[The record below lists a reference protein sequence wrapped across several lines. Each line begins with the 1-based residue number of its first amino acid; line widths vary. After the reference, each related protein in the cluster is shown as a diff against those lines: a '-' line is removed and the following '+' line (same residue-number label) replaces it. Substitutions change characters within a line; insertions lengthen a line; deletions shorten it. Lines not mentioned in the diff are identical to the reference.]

1 MRVAANH
8 FNGTEKSSQMVFRTV
23 DELTGQLFNV
33 IVADFDRTFRAYL
46 VGTDVIRT
54 EGYFRV
60 QTGAAH
66 PIANLA
72 ILRDP
77 DDAEMLSEAVEPL
90 CSDEFPSSVALLGP
104 VGIEVDQL
112 LVSCGFQLVEE
123 MPAMAVDLADL
134 QLTLPG
140 DDFRIRRVGAD
151 EHELWVDTMAEGYE
165 LPRGFVERI
174 GPSVVDS
181 IVEEGEEYRY
191 FIAFHRDL
199 AVATA
204 VNIIRDGVVSVYN
217 IATVPGFRGQGV
229 GGFVTGEPLR
239 IAGTEGYRIA
249 ILQASQMGSP
259 VYRRLGFQSYGEIPL
274 YVRMPAS

>member
-1 MRVAANH
+1 
-8 FNGTEKSSQMVFRTV
+8 
-23 DELTGQLFNV
+23 
-33 IVADFDRTFRAYL
+33 
-46 VGTDVIRT
+46 
-54 EGYFRV
+54 
-60 QTGAAH
+60 
-66 PIANLA
+66 
-72 ILRDP
+72 
-77 DDAEMLSEAVEPL
+77 
-90 CSDEFPSSVALLGP
+90 
-104 VGIEVDQL
+104 
-112 LVSCGFQLVEE
+112 
-123 MPAMAVDLADL
+123 MAVDLADL
-134 QLTLPG
+134 QLTLPD
-140 DDFRIRRVGAD
+140 DDFAVRRVGTD

-165 LPRGFVERI
+165 LPRAFVERI
-174 GPSVVDS
+174 GPAVVDS

-217 IATVPGFRGQGV
+217 IATVPEYRGRGV

-239 IAGTEGYRIA
+239 IAGDEGHRIA